1 MRNNKTEVLNSWT
14 HIWDACVKMAIK
26 FDWLLCRKLLCR
38 TTCSKFLLQKNV
50 EENLFLSIVVWSA
63 IGNFFYDFKSQISRI
78 CIAGGKHNHHWLF
91 GKNRGKKREFGTFN
105 LTTISIFCH
114 DKSSAIKTKR
124 RQSMGKKKKQ
134 SMEMAIPENFAT
146 FLLRYSHVVVFKTT

>member
-26 FDWLLCRKLLCR
+26 FDWLLCRKLPDNMFQVFVAKKRWRKLVFVNR
-38 TTCSKFLLQKNV
+38 GLKRNWQ
-50 EENLFLSIVVWSA
+50 LFLRLQVPNKQNLYSWRKTQSSLVIWEESWKKA
-63 IGNFFYDFKSQISRI
+63 RIWHLQFDHNFNFFCY
-78 CIAGGKHNHHWLF
+78 
-91 GKNRGKKREFGTFN
+91 
-105 LTTISIFCH
+105 

-146 FLLRYSHVVVFKTT
+146 FFNKI